1 MLVVQSSHFQIRQNI
16 LLLAD
21 NADACICVES
31 NVSEQNIC
39 GGIVFWTA
47 ESTERISRSGD
58 RLAFAGLM

>member
-39 GGIVFWTA
+39 GGIVFYGFLMKYCC
-47 ESTERISRSGD
+47 IGKVSR
-58 RLAFAGLM
+58 